1 MRKKFDIGDL
11 IEVSFFPSRN
21 RINSPVQSGT
31 RGIVL
36 ETRMINNQLIDD
48 DRDRWHTDEYKCRVE
63 FIGGD
68 LPPKWVRAK
77 WLKHISMIEE

>member
-11 IEVSFFPSRN
+11 IEVSFSPEP
-21 RINSPVQSGT
+21 SPVQSGT

-36 ETRMINNQLIDD
+36 ETRMINNQLDGD
-48 DRDRWHTDEYKCRVE
+48 DRDRWHTDEYRCRVE

-68 LPPKWVRAK
+68 LPSRWVRAK